1 MLKKV
6 VIHSCL
12 ALFLFGN
19 AHAESP
25 TPVQYQPSYP
35 AIDTSGEKLDSLGK
49 PASALN
55 DPKSAFKDLFITE
68 TRADGVTMEE
78 LNPMAVSFVED
89 YMVKF
94 GKKMD
99 QVKADGK
106 PYFDMMDAVLV
117 QHGLPKELK
126 YIAVIES
133 FLKTNA
139 RSGAGAVGPWQF
151 MPTTARNM
159 GLKVNSKIDERRDLF
174 KSTHAASKY
183 LTSLYGLYGDWLLV
197 IAAYNGGPGNVDAA
211 IRKSGSRDFWKL
223 QNFLPLESRNHVKK
237 FIATHYIM
245 EGTGGVTTLTKI
257 ENASRAM
264 ADTVRTLAPDAKMQ
278 SISGRY
284 SSIVIIKHISM
295 GLAEF
300 NLLNPGF
307 DRTIASNGKYEL
319 QLPVDKMDIFLTR
332 KFDILNESLQL
343 LLNPDAVTNA
353 NKVSVKE

>member
-6 VIHSCL
+6 IIHSCL

-25 TPVQYQPSYP
+25 AQPQPSLP
-35 AIDTSGEKLDSLGK
+35 SIDTAGERLDSLGK
-49 PASALN
+49 PVTALN
-55 DPKSAFKDLFITE
+55 DPKAAFKDLFITE
-68 TRADGVTMEE
+68 TREDGVTMEE
-78 LNPMAVSFVED
+78 LNPLAVSFVED
-89 YMVKF
+89 YMEKF

-159 GLKVNSKIDERRDLF
+159 GLKVNSNIDERRDLR
-174 KSTHAASKY
+174 KSTHAASRY
-183 LTSLYGLYGDWLLV
+183 LTSLYSIYGDWLLV

-211 IRKSGSRDFWKL
+211 IRKSGTRDFWKL
-223 QNFLPLESRNHVKK
+223 QHFLPLESRNHVKK

-245 EGTGGVTTLTKI
+245 EGVGGVTTLTKT
-257 ENASRAM
+257 ENAARIM
-264 ADTVRTLAPDAKMQ
+264 ADTARTLLPNTKMQ
-278 SISGRY
+278 LISGRY
-284 SSIVIIKHISM
+284 NSLVIVKYIPI
-295 GLAEF
+295 GLTEF

-319 QLPVDKMDIFLTR
+319 QLPADKMDLFLTR

-343 LLNPDAVTNA
+343 LLNPDAVTNV